1 METLFAFDMVLLS
14 LEQVII
20 RKPGMIKGGFEDERG
35 LYIFPVVSCVL
46 SRSFLGKLLMQRGLP
61 TKQMNINQA
70 DSGCRGEAYA
80 HIDMR

>member
-35 LYIFPVVSCVL
+35 LYIYFLLFPAFSVA
-46 SRSFLGKLLMQRGLP
+46 RSL
-61 TKQMNINQA
+61 A
-70 DSGCRGEAYA
+70 SY
-80 HIDMR
+80 